1 MRRPHELRAPMRL
14 DSGRTV
20 TWRRAANG
28 SLQTLV
34 DGDYAPLTPEEWE
47 DKESQ
52 LDGRRVCRYRGA
64 HRFHEFYSDAGCGD
78 CGAREGD
85 SDV

>member
-14 DSGRTV
+14 YVTGRTV

-34 DGDYAPLTPEEWE
+34 DGDYAPLTPEESE
-47 DKESQ
+47 DMESQ
-52 LDGRRVCRYRGA
+52 LDGRRVCLWRGA
-64 HRFHEFYSDAGCGD
+64 HRFHELYSDAGCGD
-78 CGAREGD
+78 CGAREGEE
-85 SDV
+85 